1 MISENKKKSLYAR
14 IEDNAVKRTI
24 GKLLKVLPETDAAY
38 LVQCAVL
45 MPFKT
50 RRFDRE
56 TLSRL
61 NGARDK
67 KMVNKTLA
75 DSLNKVRKR
84 QKMLKR

>member
-1 MISENKKKSLYAR
+1 MISERKKRSLYGK
-14 IEDNAVKRTI
+14 IEDNAIKRTI
-24 GKLLKVLPETDAAY
+24 GGLFKVLPETDVAY
-38 LVQCAVL
+38 LVQCAVQ

-50 RRFDRE
+50 RRFDQK

-67 KMVNKTLA
+67 KKVNKTLS
-75 DSLNKVRKR
+75 DNLSKTRKQ